1 MDGQSGGKVR
11 QGQIETEMFLFFFFF
26 LNLNLTYKKI
36 VYWIDGEKM
45 SVIYSWFK

>member
-26 LNLNLTYKKI
+26 LNLTYKKI